1 MRIVLALALLQA
13 GVAAAGPPQRQH
25 LAAVDI
31 PTLERAFIECD
42 HRSMQTMLSA
52 AEAAICSMVFE
63 DLKQRG
69 FEGDFGKFMAWWR
82 IQRGRAAAPQP

>member
-1 MRIVLALALLQA
+1 MRILLTLALMLA